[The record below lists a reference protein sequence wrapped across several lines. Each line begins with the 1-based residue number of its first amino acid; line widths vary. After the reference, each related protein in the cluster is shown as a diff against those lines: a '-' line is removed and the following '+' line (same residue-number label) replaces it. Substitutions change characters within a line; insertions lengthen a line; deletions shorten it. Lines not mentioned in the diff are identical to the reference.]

1 MEYDSLTKDA
11 ADHVMEAMPK
21 AMSAEDMSR
30 LFAHILYCYNLTNAA
45 GIVFSLS
52 LALLKEIA
60 ELEANETV
68 H

>member
-1 MEYDSLTKDA
+1 MEYDSLTKAA

-21 AMSAEDMSR
+21 SMSAEDMSR
-30 LFAHILYCYNLTNAA
+30 LFAHILYCYNLTHAA

-52 LALLKEIA
+52 LALLKEVA
-60 ELEANETV
+60 EVDANETV